1 MGYPE
6 HARRKNPDTSEGA
19 SSEQGMALITSML
32 VMMLT
37 SAILVG
43 FAMTVTSDQRVRAID
58 RDRTQAFYGAQAGLE
73 QMTADLAAL
82 FDSTLR
88 PTGAQVRAIG
98 QNRPSLPHVSFV
110 NRPNEP
116 GYDIQ
121 FPADAQGNPVSEV
134 RTITSGPFQGFVG
147 QLTPYALAA
156 TAQTSNGAQV
166 RVTRTIQTVS
176 IPAFQ
181 FGIFSEL
188 DLSFLPMP
196 DFDFGGRV
204 HTNGNIFLT
213 QFPPY
218 RQVLS
223 DRVTVA
229 GEVIRTH
236 QSNGYST
243 SSDDG
248 DVNITTTPGS
258 FRALRRDEGSL
269 VGTLGSA
276 PNEPKWTNVSISTYN
291 GNIRNGRTGARRID
305 LPLVRDGATAIE
317 LIRRPDPRDPDTTFV
332 LQQRFYSM
340 ASLRILLSDTAD
352 DIRGLPGVTG
362 TAPVNLAALNL
373 SGYVVD
379 ATHPPIA
386 IAGPAAQGYRVP
398 VGTPLISGF
407 LKIEM
412 QRSNGSWTDVT
423 LQILNRGIAGRNLTN
438 GNVDDPD
445 RSKRHNRGGGGGG
458 GHATCTNVEPNPD
471 AIIRLQRVRDNPAT
485 FPPCGVRANPPAIS
499 PLATDYWPNV
509 LYDTREGNLRDNES
523 SSSASLFFAGLMH
536 YVELD
541 VRNLTTWLRAQG
553 AGIMQETGYVVYFS
567 DRRGNRDA
575 ANRETG
581 EFGFEDNVNPQSS
594 EGTPN
599 NRLDPAEDV
608 NGDRDLD
615 TYGVTPRL
623 PAGATA
629 PLTAAA
635 RPWHDILELIGGPG
649 GNRDATTRAI
659 AKTNPPIFFR
669 RALKLTN
676 GARGNV
682 IEPGLTV
689 AAENPVYV
697 EGDFNADV
705 AEGSRTFDN
714 AHSAAAIIADSVT
727 MLSNNWNDLNS
738 LLDPHDV
745 GSNTRREA
753 SDTTYRVAIVGGKN
767 LTFPYPTNYSVIRY
781 FGTDGGIGN
790 FLRFLEDWGDGD
802 KEFTYRGS
810 IVSFYAS
817 RQAVGTFKC
826 CNNVYQ
832 PPRRV
837 FDFDTDFLDPA
848 LLPPRTPAFRD
859 VNATGFAQVVR
870 PMR

>member
-1 MGYPE
+1 
-6 HARRKNPDTSEGA
+6 
-19 SSEQGMALITSML
+19 MALITSML

-88 PTGAQVRAIG
+88 PTGAQVRAIA
-98 QNRPSLPHVSFV
+98 QNRPTLPHVSYV
-110 NRPNEP
+110 DRPNEP
-116 GYDIQ
+116 GYEIR
-121 FPADAQGNPVSEV
+121 FPADVKGNPVSEV

-147 QLTPYALAA
+147 QLTPYAIAA

-204 HTNGNIFLT
+204 HTNGNLFLT

-223 DRVTVA
+223 DRVTVS

-236 QSNGYST
+236 QANGYST

-276 PNEPKWTNVSISTYN
+276 PNEPRWTNVSISTYN

-340 ASLRILLSDTAD
+340 ASLRILLSDTAA
-352 DIRGLPGVTG
+352 DIQALPGVTG
-362 TAPVNLAALNL
+362 TAPVNLGALNL

-386 IAGPAAQGYRVP
+386 LAGLASDGYRVP

-438 GNVDDPD
+438 GTIDNPD
-445 RSKRHNRGGGGGG
+445 KSPRHGRADGGRGG
-458 GHATCTNVEPNPD
+458 GHATCTNEEPNPG
-471 AIIRLQRVRDNPAT
+471 AIIRLQRIRDDPAMYR
-485 FPPCGVRANPPAIS
+485 PCGVHNNGSIS
-499 PLATDYWPNV
+499 TLPTDYWPNV
-509 LYDTREGNLRDNES
+509 LYDTREGNIRDNEAQTS
-523 SSSASLFFAGLMH
+523 PALYFGGLMH

-541 VRNLTTWLRAQG
+541 VRNLSTWMRAQG

-567 DRRGNRDA
+567 DRRGNRNA

-581 EFGFEDNVNPQSS
+581 EFGFEDNVNPQVAD
-594 EGTPN
+594 GTPN
-599 NRLDPAEDV
+599 NRLDPGEDV
-608 NGDRDLD
+608 NANGALD
-615 TYGVTPRL
+615 TYGATPRL
-623 PAGATA
+623 PAGAA
-629 PLTAAA
+629 HPLTAAA
-635 RPWHDILELIGGPG
+635 RPWHDINALIGGNHSG
-649 GNRDATTRAI
+649 RDAREI

-682 IEPGLTV
+682 IQPGLTI

-714 AHSAAAIIADSVT
+714 AHAAAAIIADAVT
-727 MLSNNWNDLNS
+727 MLSNDWNDLNS
-738 LLDPHDV
+738 LIDPHRARP
-745 GSNTRREA
+745 GARREA
-753 SDTTYRVAIVGGKN
+753 SSTTYRTAIIGGKN
-767 LTFPYPTNYSVIRY
+767 LTFPYPNNYPVIRY

-802 KEFTYRGS
+802 KSFTYRGS

-832 PPRRV
+832 PPRRL

-870 PMR
+870 PLR